1 MPSYLPHRALSLA
14 LLTAAVLVVALA
26 LLLAVNLLPPAPLAP
41 TPTWPLGIDL
51 PEKLPRIP
59 R

>member
-1 MPSYLPHRALSLA
+1 MKNSAALIAAILLA
-14 LLTAAVLVVALA
+14 ALIALGTALA
-26 LLLAVNLLPPAPLAP
+26 LLPPPPLAP
-41 TPTWPLGIDL
+41 TPTFPLGIDL

>member
-1 MPSYLPHRALSLA
+1 VLIVALLIAALLALS
-14 LLTAAVLVVALA
+14 VALT
-26 LLLAVNLLPPAPLAP
+26 LLPPPPLAP
-41 TPTWPLGIDL
+41 TPTFPLGIDL

>member
-1 MPSYLPHRALSLA
+1 MSMKNSAAVVAAILIAALLA
-14 LLTAAVLVVALA
+14 LMLA
-26 LLLAVNLLPPAPLAP
+26 FTLLPPAPLAP
-41 TPTWPLGIDL
+41 TPTFPLGIDL

>member
-1 MPSYLPHRALSLA
+1 MSMRSSAVWIVALTILALIALWTALSL
-14 LLTAAVLVVALA
+14 
-26 LLLAVNLLPPAPLAP
+26 LPPPPLAP
-41 TPTWPLGIDL
+41 TPTFPLGIDL

>member
-1 MPSYLPHRALSLA
+1 MKSTTGRVLLFALAA
-14 LLTAAVLVVALA
+14 LIVIVLVVILSIS
-26 LLLAVNLLPPAPLAP
+26 LLPPAPLAP

-51 PEKLPRIP
+51 PETRPRIP

>member
-1 MPSYLPHRALSLA
+1 VLIAAIVIAALLA
-14 LLTAAVLVVALA
+14 LWTALA
-26 LLLAVNLLPPAPLAP
+26 LLPLPPLAP
-41 TPTWPLGIDL
+41 TPTFPLGIDL

>member
-1 MPSYLPHRALSLA
+1 VLIVALLIAALLA
-14 LLTAAVLVVALA
+14 LGMALT
-26 LLLAVNLLPPAPLAP
+26 LLPPPPLAP
-41 TPTWPLGIDL
+41 TPTFPLGLDL

>member
-1 MPSYLPHRALSLA
+1 
-14 LLTAAVLVVALA
+14 VLVVAILIAALLALWTALA
-26 LLLAVNLLPPAPLAP
+26 LLPPPPLAP
-41 TPTWPLGIDL
+41 TPTFPLGIEL

>member
-1 MPSYLPHRALSLA
+1 MSTKNSAAVVAAILIAALLA
-14 LLTAAVLVVALA
+14 LMMALT
-26 LLLAVNLLPPAPLAP
+26 LLPPPPLAP
-41 TPTWPLGIDL
+41 TPTFPLGIDL

>member
-1 MPSYLPHRALSLA
+1 MLIVAILIAALLA
-14 LLTAAVLVVALA
+14 LGMALT
-26 LLLAVNLLPPAPLAP
+26 LLPPPPLAP
-41 TPTWPLGIDL
+41 TPTFPLGIDL

>member
-1 MPSYLPHRALSLA
+1 LVVAILIAALLA
-14 LLTAAVLVVALA
+14 LWTALA
-26 LLLAVNLLPPAPLAP
+26 LLPPPPLAP
-41 TPTWPLGIDL
+41 TPTFPLGIEL